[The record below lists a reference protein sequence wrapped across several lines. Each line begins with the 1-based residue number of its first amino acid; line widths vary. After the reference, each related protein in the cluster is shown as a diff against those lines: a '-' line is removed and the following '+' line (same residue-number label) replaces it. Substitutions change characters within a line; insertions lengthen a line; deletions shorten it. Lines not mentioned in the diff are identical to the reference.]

1 MVNGVPSVLFV
12 CVHNAGKS
20 QMAAALMRYVAGDRV
35 DVHSAGTQP
44 DAEVHDLSAQA
55 VAELGATMSDQVP
68 LLVDP
73 ALMAAVDRVVVLGA
87 EAQVERIEGMR
98 APLVRWL
105 VDDPAER
112 GIEGLDR
119 VRLMRDDI
127 LVKVRALADEM
138 LA

>member
-1 MVNGVPSVLFV
+1 MNGVPSVLFV

-20 QMAAALMRYVAGDRV
+20 QMAAALMRHVAGDRL

-55 VAELGATMSDQVP
+55 VAELGANMSDQVP

-73 ALMAAVDRVVVLGA
+73 ALMAAVDQVVVLGA
-87 EAQVERIEGMR
+87 EAQVERIEGMH

-105 VDDPAER
+105 IDDPAER

-127 LVKVRALADEM
+127 LVTVRALADEM

>member
-1 MVNGVPSVLFV
+1 MNGVPSVLFV

-20 QMAAALMRYVAGDRV
+20 QMAAALMRHVAGDRL

-55 VAELGATMSDQVP
+55 VAELGANMSDQVP

-73 ALMAAVDRVVVLGA
+73 ALMAAVDQVVVLGA
-87 EAQVERIEGMR
+87 EAQVERIEGMH

-105 VDDPAER
+105 IDDPAER